1 MKIDK
6 RINRLD
12 ILTVVTAEQAVIRTF
27 GYFCDE
33 PRKFEDLKLWHRG
46 QLTYVHKLGDT
57 HPNVFV
63 KDNMYKYPYFI
74 PADKV
79 KDLENE

>member
-6 RINRLD
+6 RIARTD
-12 ILTVVTAEQAVIRTF
+12 ILTVVTAEQAVIKTF

-33 PRKFEDLKLWHRG
+33 PRKFEDLKLWHYG
-46 QLTYVHKLGDT
+46 QLTYVYKLGDT
-57 HPNVFV
+57 HANVFV
-63 KDNMYKYPYFI
+63 KDNAYKYPYFI

-79 KDLENE
+79 KNLEI